1 MVRGSNSRTVCNGH
15 DPVRKPVRAEQLEI
29 ELVGLDVGESS
40 FALSDAGR
48 HDPQVVFVDEFGVE
62 QRPIIYFG
70 LALPVVV
77 SSAAD

>member
-1 MVRGSNSRTVCNGH
+1 MAMTPFVNRCVRSSSRSSF
-15 DPVRKPVRAEQLEI
+15 
-29 ELVGLDVGESS
+29 GESS